1 MYRNSLELYINNI
14 LTVLNVYTKKD
25 QGTFYQFVS
34 RVQKTQAETK
44 ILYCFIG
51 GMSTFQI

>member
-1 MYRNSLELYINNI
+1 MYQNSLELYINNI

-25 QGTFYQFVS
+25 QGTLYQFVS

-44 ILYCFIG
+44 KLYCFIG